1 MSKTAPMMRLCAGTR
16 RRRRD
21 EPAPSVDLG
30 RGPIPLGGTIAT
42 ASSSTTEPNL
52 AFARQMTPSS
62 PRVRVENAPN
72 GGTVQVCWLCALF
85 RGLDGI
91 RSLGLRALG
100 RRFHPCPSLGS
111 VRKDLPLLY
120 PRIATRATAI
130 LPRFSR
136 RRRLRQPPRC
146 IWDRSRSA
154 CRGDRA
160 LIANA
165 GLASRSGRC
174 RSNVQNNDA
183 GDDDLDWSSR
193 ASEPVRSAQREV
205 TDVGIEPIHRLEAT
219 MCPFPKFRPS

>member
-1 MSKTAPMMRLCAGTR
+1 MTKTAPMMRLCAGTR
-16 RRRRD
+16 RRGRD

-52 AFARQMTPSS
+52 AFVRQMTPSS

-111 VRKDLPLLY
+111 VRKDFAPTLPADSNARNGDSSQVFSAAAAQATTKMYLGS
-120 PRIATRATAI
+120 IAI
-130 LPRFSR
+130 GLPR
-136 RRRLRQPPRC
+136 
-146 IWDRSRSA
+146 
-154 CRGDRA
+154 
-160 LIANA
+160 
-165 GLASRSGRC
+165 
-174 RSNVQNNDA
+174 
-183 GDDDLDWSSR
+183 
-193 ASEPVRSAQREV
+193 
-205 TDVGIEPIHRLEAT
+205 
-219 MCPFPKFRPS
+219 